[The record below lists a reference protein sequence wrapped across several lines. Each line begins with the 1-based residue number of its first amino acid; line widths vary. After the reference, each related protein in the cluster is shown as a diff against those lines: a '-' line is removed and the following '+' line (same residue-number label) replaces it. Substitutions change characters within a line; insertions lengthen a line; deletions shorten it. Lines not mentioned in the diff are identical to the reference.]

1 MEGQHGPPPARAGGS
16 RCGLVR
22 SSTTTDASPSSH
34 EQQGL
39 LNALPFRRIA
49 SQPEGTSA
57 TRAVEARRVKFQRL
71 DRTKKLDKYVPVMK
85 NMCVA
90 HLLEKGVL
98 ELEHFPAPCSDLD
111 AHSDIY
117 QAFRRQFKFKVYT
130 YCFIC
135 SLPQDQNHNSEGLE
149 CHRAHI
155 PGGKEKCLFQH
166 VMFKMAFMAGQIEH
180 LLMKMQAE
188 LRIPRNTFKEF
199 LNWVVSQK
207 EEEGHYHNT
216 VEVFLWCYEWLK

>member
-1 MEGQHGPPPARAGGS
+1 MQKRPEELPALSQDSEDLYGPAVIDAAVCWELAEMEGQHGPPPARAGGS

-39 LNALPFRRIA
+39 LNTLPFRRIA

-111 AHSDIY
+111 AHGDVY
-117 QAFRRQFKFKVYT
+117 QVFRR
-130 YCFIC
+130 
-135 SLPQDQNHNSEGLE
+135 
-149 CHRAHI
+149 
-155 PGGKEKCLFQH
+155 
-166 VMFKMAFMAGQIEH
+166 
-180 LLMKMQAE
+180 
-188 LRIPRNTFKEF
+188 
-199 LNWVVSQK
+199 
-207 EEEGHYHNT
+207 
-216 VEVFLWCYEWLK
+216 